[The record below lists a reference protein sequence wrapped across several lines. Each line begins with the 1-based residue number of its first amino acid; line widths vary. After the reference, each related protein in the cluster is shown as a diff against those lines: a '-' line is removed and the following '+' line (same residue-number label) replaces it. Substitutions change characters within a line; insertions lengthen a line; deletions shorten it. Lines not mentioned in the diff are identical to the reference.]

1 MIFLFAY
8 QKNIKSEFVRPLLWF
23 QEVKLCAWDSSK
35 SDTCVNNCLFWVL
48 IYQEIKN
55 KKALVLISVGIKCIL
70 GG

>member
-48 IYQEIKN
+48 VYQEITN
-55 KKALVLISVGIKCIL
+55 KK
-70 GG
+70 